1 MSRYSLIRLSLAYST
16 SFSVYAESLA
26 TGGRSSAIVSSS
38 DVVQWLLALVLVL
51 AIFGGLVWLLRKSGT
66 GLSFSAKSQL
76 AIVGGLS
83 LGMRE
88 RLVLIRVG
96 EKQLLLGVTPG
107 RIDKLLELDGEQR
120 LFQSRESD
128 GDSASFAHKLQQLMR
143 ANGDG

>member
-1 MSRYSLIRLSLAYST
+1 MSRYSLIRLCLAFSA
-16 SFSVYAESLA
+16 SFSVYAESSA
-26 TGGRSSAIVSSS
+26 SGGRSSVIVSSA
-38 DVVQWLLALVLVL
+38 DILQWLLALLLVL
-51 AIFGGLVWLLRKSGT
+51 AIFGSLVWLLRKSGA

-120 LFQSRESD
+120 LFQSTELA

>member
-1 MSRYSLIRLSLAYST
+1 MSIYSLIRLGLVLSA
-16 SFSVYAESLA
+16 SFNVYAESSA
-26 TGGRSSAIVSSS
+26 SGGRSSAIVSSA
-38 DVVQWLLALVLVL
+38 DILQWLLALSLVL
-51 AIFGGLVWLLRKSGT
+51 AIFGGLVWLLRKSGA

-88 RLVLIRVG
+88 RLVLVRVG

-120 LFQSRESD
+120 LFQSRELD